1 MNSYGGIETLSK
13 EKNKLSRVDMIPATS
28 LTYIENKACLQN
40 YLPYFIQAIFSM
52 KI

>member
-28 LTYIENKACLQN
+28 LTYIENKACLQITFLII
-40 YLPYFIQAIFSM
+40 YRPYFR
-52 KI
+52 